1 MSDPDFKSPNC
12 QRKKTQFLKTTSQ
25 TTSDTVVGGQQT
37 GFLVFIH
44 TIFATKAASHLPYG
58 NTLPVVQLN

>member
-1 MSDPDFKSPNC
+1 MGKQTN
-12 QRKKTQFLKTTSQ
+12 KFLKTISQ
-25 TTSDTVVGGQQT
+25 TSDTVVGGQQT